1 MKTRRLGAK
10 GPEVSAIGLGCM
22 GMTEVYGA
30 ADEDEAIATI
40 HAALDAGITLI
51 DTGDFYAMGANE
63 MLVGRALKDRRDQ
76 AFIQVKFGA
85 QREPSGAWI
94 GYDARPS
101 AVKTALAYT
110 LKRLGT
116 DHIDLYQ
123 PARRD
128 PNVPLEDTIGA
139 VADMI
144 RAGYV
149 RHLGLSEVA
158 PETILAA
165 ERIHH
170 VTALQYE
177 FSVIERGAEV
187 RQLPALR
194 QIGAGMTA
202 YGVLSRGLLTSS
214 TAQGRPGD
222 MRGHMPRF
230 QPENLAKNRPLVDAF
245 AGVARGKGCTAAQ
258 LAIAWVLSRDP
269 HVIPLVGARTRAQ
282 LAETLGALEV
292 ALTPEDHARID
303 AAIPEGSIAGTRYA
317 EAQMRQ
323 VDL

>member
-63 MLVGRALKDRRDQ
+63 MLVGRALRGRRDR

-85 QREPSGAWI
+85 QRDPSGAWI

-269 HVIPLVGARTRAQ
+269 HVIPLVGARTGAQ

>member
-1 MKTRRLGAK
+1 MKTRHLGAK
-10 GPEVSAIGLGCM
+10 GPDVSAIGLGCM
-22 GMTEVYGA
+22 GMSEVYGP
-30 ADEDEAIATI
+30 ADEGEAIATI
-40 HAALDAGITLI
+40 HAALDAGVTLI

-63 MLVGRALKDRRDQ
+63 MLVGRALKGRRDK
-76 AFIQVKFGA
+76 AFVQVKFGA
-85 QREPSGAWI
+85 QRDPSGAWI

-128 PNVPLEDTIGA
+128 PNVPLEDTLGA
-139 VADMI
+139 IADMI
-144 RAGYV
+144 QAGYV

-165 ERIHH
+165 EKVHH

-177 FSVIERGAEV
+177 YSVIERGAET

-214 TAQGRPGD
+214 VGPGRAGD

-230 QPENLAKNRPLVDAF
+230 QPENLARNQPLVDAF
-245 AGVARGKGCTAAQ
+245 AAVARDKGCTPVQ
-258 LAIAWVLSRDP
+258 LATAWVLSRDP
-269 HVIPLVGARTRAQ
+269 HVIPLMGARTRAQ
-282 LAETLGALEV
+282 LNDALGALDVE
-292 ALTPEDHARID
+292 LTAEDEARID

>member
-1 MKTRRLGAK
+1 MIMRRLGAR

-22 GMTEVYGA
+22 GMSEIYGA
-30 ADEDEAIATI
+30 ADEAEAISTI
-40 HAALDAGITLI
+40 HAALDAGVTVI

-63 MLVGRALKDRRDQ
+63 MLVGRALKGRRDK
-76 AFIQVKFGA
+76 AFVQVKFGA
-85 QREPSGAWI
+85 QRDPSGAWI

-116 DHIDLYQ
+116 DRIDLYQ

-128 PNVPLEDTIGA
+128 PNVPLEETVGA

-144 RAGYV
+144 QAGYV

-158 PETILAA
+158 PETILQA

-177 FSVIERGAEV
+177 YSVIERGAET

-214 TAQGRPGD
+214 APGRAGD
-222 MRGHMPRF
+222 MRAHMPRF
-230 QPENLAKNRPLVDAF
+230 QPENRARNQPLVDAF
-245 AGVARGKGCTAAQ
+245 AEAARDKACTPVQ
-258 LAIAWVLSRDP
+258 LAVAWVLSRDP
-269 HVIPLVGARTRAQ
+269 HVIPLMGARTRAQ
-282 LAETLGALEV
+282 LADVLGALEV
-292 ALTPEDHARID
+292 ELSPEDHARID
-303 AAIPEGSIAGTRYA
+303 AAIPEGAIAGTRYA

>member
-1 MKTRRLGAK
+1 MKTRRLGTK

-22 GMTEVYGA
+22 GMTDVYGA
-30 ADEDEAIATI
+30 ADEAEAIATI

-63 MLVGRALKDRRDQ
+63 MLVGQALKGRRAQ

-85 QREPSGAWI
+85 QRDPSGAWI

-139 VADMI
+139 IADMI
-144 RAGYV
+144 QAGYV

-165 ERIHH
+165 DAIHH

-177 FSVIERGAEV
+177 YSVIERGAET
-187 RQLPALR
+187 RQLPALHR
-194 QIGAGMTA
+194 IGAGMTA

-214 TAQGRPGD
+214 VLQARPGD

-230 QPENLAKNRPLVDAF
+230 QPENLARNQPLVDAF
-245 AGVARGKGCTAAQ
+245 AGVARDKGCTPAQ

-269 HVIPLVGARTRAQ
+269 NVIPLMGARTRAQ
-282 LAETLGALEV
+282 LAETLGALKVE
-292 ALTPEDHARID
+292 LTAEDHARID
-303 AAIPEGSIAGTRYA
+303 TAIPEGAIVGTRYA

>member
-22 GMTEVYGA
+22 GMSEIYGA
-30 ADEDEAIATI
+30 ADEGEAIATV

-63 MLVGRALKDRRDQ
+63 MLVGKALKGRRDR
-76 AFIQVKFGA
+76 AFVQVKFGA

-94 GYDARPS
+94 GYDVRPA

-128 PNVPLEDTIGA
+128 PDVPLEDTLGA

-144 RAGYV
+144 QAGYV
-149 RHLGLSEVA
+149 RHLGLSEVSGRTLLEA
-158 PETILAA
+158 DKVL
-165 ERIHH
+165 H
-170 VTALQYE
+170 VTALQHEY
-177 FSVIERGAEV
+177 SVIERGPESD
-187 RQLPALR
+187 QLPALR

-202 YGVLSRGLLTSS
+202 YGVLSRGLLSAS
-214 TAQGRPGD
+214 PVRGGGD
-222 MRGHMPRF
+222 MRAHMPRF
-230 QPENLAKNRPLVDAF
+230 SPQNLATNQPLVDAF
-245 AGVARGKGCTAAQ
+245 ATVARDKGCTPVQ
-258 LAIAWVLSRDP
+258 LATAWVLSRDP
-269 HVIPLVGARTRAQ
+269 HVIPLMGSRTRAQ
-282 LAETLGALEV
+282 LTDVIGALEV
-292 ALTPEDHARID
+292 ELTAEDHARID
-303 AAIPEGSIAGTRYA
+303 AAIPQGAVAGTRYA

>member
-1 MKTRRLGAK
+1 MKTRKLGAK

-22 GMTEVYGA
+22 GMTEVYGHS
-30 ADEDEAIATI
+30 DEAEGVATI
-40 HAALDAGITLI
+40 HAALDAGISLI
-51 DTGDFYAMGANE
+51 DTGDFYGMGANE
-63 MLVGRALKDRRDQ
+63 LLVGKALKGRRDK

-85 QREPSGAWI
+85 QRDPSGAWI

-101 AVKTALAYT
+101 AVKTSLAYT

-116 DHIDLYQ
+116 DHIDLYM

-139 VADMI
+139 IADMI

-149 RHLGLSEVA
+149 RHLGLSEVS
-158 PETILAA
+158 PETIGAA
-165 ERIHH
+165 NAVHH

-177 FSVIERGAEV
+177 FSVIERGAET

-194 QIGAGMTA
+194 EIGAGLTA

-214 TAQGRPGD
+214 AGKPRPGD
-222 MRGHMPRF
+222 MRAHMPRF
-230 QPENLAKNRPLVDAF
+230 QPENLARNQPLVEAF
-245 AGVARGKGCTAAQ
+245 AKVAKDKGCTPAQ

-269 HVIPLVGARTRAQ
+269 HVVPLLGARTRAQ
-282 LAETLGALEV
+282 LTDTLGALEV
-292 ALTPEDHARID
+292 ELTAEDKARID
-303 AAIPEGSIAGTRYA
+303 TAIPPGAIAGGRYG

-323 VDL
+323 LDL

>member
-1 MKTRRLGAK
+1 MKTRQLGAK

-22 GMTEVYGA
+22 GMSEVYGA
-30 ADEDEAIATI
+30 ADEGEAISTI
-40 HAALDAGITLI
+40 HAALDAGVTLI
-51 DTGDFYAMGANE
+51 DTGDFYAMGSNE
-63 MLVGRALKDRRDQ
+63 MLVGRALKGRRDK

-85 QREPSGAWI
+85 QRDPSGAWI
-94 GYDARPS
+94 GYDVRPS

-128 PNVPLEDTIGA
+128 PNVSLEDTIGA

-144 RAGYV
+144 QAGYV
-149 RHLGLSEVA
+149 RHLGLSEVS

-165 ERIHH
+165 EKIHH

-177 FSVIERGAEV
+177 YSVIERGAES

-214 TAQGRPGD
+214 VRQGRPGD
-222 MRGHMPRF
+222 MRTHMPRF
-230 QPENLAKNRPLVDAF
+230 QPENLARNQPLVDAF
-245 AGVARGKGCTAAQ
+245 AAVAGDKGCTPAQ

-269 HVIPLVGARTRAQ
+269 HVIPLMGARTRAQ

-292 ALTPEDHARID
+292 ELTAEDHARID

>member
-1 MKTRRLGAK
+1 MKTRHLGAK

-22 GMTEVYGA
+22 GMSEVYGP
-30 ADEDEAIATI
+30 ADEGEAIATI
-40 HAALDAGITLI
+40 HAALDAGVTLI
-51 DTGDFYAMGANE
+51 DTGDFYAMGSNE
-63 MLVGRALKDRRDQ
+63 MLVGQALKGRRDK

-85 QREPSGAWI
+85 QRDPSGAWI

-139 VADMI
+139 IAEMI
-144 RAGYV
+144 QAGYV

-165 ERIHH
+165 EKIHH
-170 VTALQYE
+170 VTSLQYE
-177 FSVIERGAEV
+177 YSVIERGAEA

-194 QIGAGMTA
+194 RVGAGMTA

-214 TAQGRPGD
+214 VKPGRAGD

-230 QPENLAKNRPLVDAF
+230 QPENLAKNQARVDAF
-245 AGVARGKGCTAAQ
+245 AAVARDKGCTPVQ
-258 LAIAWVLSRDP
+258 LAVAWVLSRDE
-269 HVIPLVGARTRAQ
+269 HVIPLMGARTRAQ
-282 LAETLGALEV
+282 LNDVLGALDV
-292 ALTPEDHARID
+292 DLTADDHARID

-317 EAQMRQ
+317 AAQMQQ

>member
-1 MKTRRLGAK
+1 MKTRRLGAR

-22 GMTEVYGA
+22 GMTDVYGA
-30 ADEDEAIATI
+30 ADEGEAAATI
-40 HAALDAGITLI
+40 HAALEAGITLI

-63 MLVGRALKDRRDQ
+63 MLVGRALKGRRDR

-85 QREPSGAWI
+85 QRDPSGAWI

-128 PNVPLEDTIGA
+128 PNVPLEDTVGA
-139 VADMI
+139 IADLI
-144 RAGYV
+144 QAGYV

-165 ERIHH
+165 DRIHH

-177 FSVIERGAEV
+177 YSVIERGAET
-187 RQLPALR
+187 RQLPALDK
-194 QIGAGMTA
+194 IGAGMTA

-230 QPENLAKNRPLVDAF
+230 QPENLARNQPLVDAF
-245 AGVARGKGCTAAQ
+245 ARVAADKGCTAAQ
-258 LAIAWVLSRDP
+258 LAIAWVLSRGE
-269 HVIPLVGARTRAQ
+269 HVIPLMGARTRSQ

-292 ALTPEDHARID
+292 TLTPEDHARID

>member
-1 MKTRRLGAK
+1 
-10 GPEVSAIGLGCM
+10 
-22 GMTEVYGA
+22 MTYSGFSFS
-30 ADEDEAIATI
+30 AIATI

-63 MLVGRALKDRRDQ
+63 MLVGRALKGRRDQ
-76 AFIQVKFGA
+76 AFVQVKFGA
-85 QREPSGAWI
+85 QRDPSGAWI
-94 GYDARPS
+94 GNDARPS

-128 PNVPLEDTIGA
+128 PNVPLEDTVGA
-139 VADMI
+139 IADMI
-144 RAGYV
+144 QAGYV

-158 PETILAA
+158 PQTILAA
-165 ERIHH
+165 DRVHH

-177 FSVIERGAEV
+177 FSVIERGAET

-194 QIGAGMTA
+194 EIGAGMTA

-214 TAQGRPGD
+214 TAQGRSGD

-230 QPENLAKNRPLVDAF
+230 QPENLAKNQPLVKAF
-245 AGVARGKGCTAAQ
+245 AKVAADKGCTAAQ

-269 HVIPLVGARTRAQ
+269 HVVPLMGARTRAQ
-282 LAETLGALEV
+282 LADTLGALDVE
-292 ALTPEDHARID
+292 LTAEDHVRID

>member
-30 ADEDEAIATI
+30 ADEGEAIATI

-63 MLVGRALKDRRDQ
+63 MLVGRALKGRRDQ

-85 QREPSGAWI
+85 QRDPSGAWI
-94 GYDARPS
+94 GYDARPG

-128 PNVPLEDTIGA
+128 PNVPLEDTVGA
-139 VADMI
+139 IADMVQ
-144 RAGYV
+144 AGYV

-158 PETILAA
+158 PQTILAA
-165 ERIHH
+165 DAIHH

-177 FSVIERGAEV
+177 FSVIERVA
-187 RQLPALR
+187 RQH
-194 QIGAGMTA
+194 
-202 YGVLSRGLLTSS
+202 
-214 TAQGRPGD
+214 PGD
-222 MRGHMPRF
+222 G
-230 QPENLAKNRPLVDAF
+230 
-245 AGVARGKGCTAAQ
+245 Q
-258 LAIAWVLSRDP
+258 LGGGAT
-269 HVIPLVGARTRAQ
+269 LVGSD
-282 LAETLGALEV
+282 LGEGVHQGLVLGQVLRLEPGHV
-292 ALTPEDHARID
+292 AAHV
-303 AAIPEGSIAGTRYA
+303 AGPPLGGR
-317 EAQMRQ
+317 
-323 VDL
+323 

>member
-30 ADEDEAIATI
+30 ADEDESIATI

>member
-1 MKTRRLGAK
+1 MKTRHLGAK
-10 GPEVSAIGLGCM
+10 GPDVSAIGLGCM
-22 GMTEVYGA
+22 GMSEVYGP
-30 ADEDEAIATI
+30 ADEGEAIATV
-40 HAALDAGITLI
+40 HAALDAGVTLI

-63 MLVGRALKDRRDQ
+63 MLVGRALKGRRDK
-76 AFIQVKFGA
+76 AFVQVKFGA
-85 QREPSGAWI
+85 QRDPSGAWI

-128 PNVPLEDTIGA
+128 PNVPLEDTLGA
-139 VADMI
+139 IAEMI
-144 RAGYV
+144 QAGYV
-149 RHLGLSEVA
+149 RYLGLSEVA

-165 ERIHH
+165 DKVHH

-177 FSVIERGAEV
+177 YSVIERGAES

-214 TAQGRPGD
+214 VRPGTAGD

-230 QPENLAKNRPLVDAF
+230 QPENLARNQPLVDAF
-245 AGVARGKGCTAAQ
+245 AAVARDKGCTPVQ
-258 LAIAWVLSRDP
+258 LAAAWVLSRDP
-269 HVIPLVGARTRAQ
+269 HVIPLMGARTRVQ
-282 LAETLGALEV
+282 LNDALGALEV
-292 ALTPEDHARID
+292 ELGAEDNARID

>member
-1 MKTRRLGAK
+1 MKTRRLGSK
-10 GPEVSAIGLGCM
+10 GPEVSGIGLGCM
-22 GMTEVYGA
+22 GMSEIYGA
-30 ADEDEAIATI
+30 ADEGEAVATI
-40 HAALDAGITLI
+40 HAALDAGISLI

-63 MLVGRALKDRRDQ
+63 MLVGRALKGRRDK

-85 QREPSGAWI
+85 QRDPSGAWI
-94 GYDARPS
+94 GYDVRPA

-128 PNVPLEDTIGA
+128 PHVPLEDTLGA
-139 VADMI
+139 IAEMI
-144 RAGYV
+144 EAGYV
-149 RHLGLSEVA
+149 RHLGLSEVSA
-158 PETILAA
+158 QTLLDA
-165 ERIHH
+165 EQIHH

-177 FSVIERGAEV
+177 YSVIERGAET

-194 QIGAGMTA
+194 RIGAGMTA

-214 TAQGRPGD
+214 VRPGQAGD
-222 MRGHMPRF
+222 MRAHMPRF
-230 QPENLAKNRPLVDAF
+230 QPDNLARNQPLVDAF
-245 AGVARGKGCTAAQ
+245 AGVARDKGCTPAQ
-258 LAIAWVLSRDP
+258 LAVAWVLSRDE
-269 HVIPLVGARTRAQ
+269 HVIPLMGARTRTQ
-282 LAETLGALEV
+282 LSDVLGALEV
-292 ALTPEDHARID
+292 ELTGEDLARID
-303 AAIPEGSIAGTRYA
+303 AAIPEGAIAGTRYA

>member
-1 MKTRRLGAK
+1 MKTRRLGDK

-30 ADEDEAIATI
+30 ADEAEGIATI
-40 HAALDAGITLI
+40 HAALDAGVSLI
-51 DTGDFYAMGANE
+51 DTGDFYGMGANE
-63 MLVGRALKDRRDQ
+63 LLVGKALKGRRDK

-85 QREPSGAWI
+85 QRDPSGAWI
-94 GYDARPS
+94 GYDASPA
-101 AVKTALAYT
+101 AVKTSLAYT

-116 DHIDLYQ
+116 DHIDLYM

-139 VADMI
+139 IADMI

-149 RHLGLSEVA
+149 RHLGLSEVS
-158 PETILAA
+158 PETIRAA
-165 ERIHH
+165 NAIHP

-177 FSVIERGAEV
+177 FSVIERGAET

-194 QIGAGMTA
+194 EIGAGLTA

-214 TAQGRPGD
+214 VRQPRPGD
-222 MRGHMPRF
+222 MRAHMPRF
-230 QPENLAKNRPLVDAF
+230 QPENLARNQPMVDAF
-245 AGVARGKGCTAAQ
+245 ASVAKDKGCTPAQ
-258 LAIAWVLSRDP
+258 LAIAWVLSRGP
-269 HVIPLVGARTRAQ
+269 HIIPLLGARTRAQ
-282 LAETLGALEV
+282 LEDTLGALEV
-292 ALTPEDHARID
+292 ELSPEDNARID
-303 AAIPEGSIAGTRYA
+303 KAIPPDAVAGGRYG
-317 EAQMRQ
+317 EHQMRT

>member
-10 GPEVSAIGLGCM
+10 GPDVSAIGLGCM
-22 GMTEVYGA
+22 GMSEVYGA
-30 ADEDEAIATI
+30 ADEGEAIATI
-40 HAALDAGITLI
+40 HAALDAGVTLI

-63 MLVGRALKDRRDQ
+63 MLVGRALKGRRDK
-76 AFIQVKFGA
+76 AFVQVKFGA
-85 QREPSGAWI
+85 QRDPSGAWI

-139 VADMI
+139 VADMVQ
-144 RAGYV
+144 AGYV

-165 ERIHH
+165 DQIHH

-177 FSVIERGAEV
+177 YSVIERGAET

-214 TAQGRPGD
+214 VKPGRTGD

-230 QPENLAKNRPLVDAF
+230 QPDNLAKNQPLVDAF
-245 AGVARGKGCTAAQ
+245 AAVAQDKGCTPVQ
-258 LAIAWVLSRDP
+258 LAVAWVLSRDP
-269 HVIPLVGARTRAQ
+269 HVIPLMGSRTRVQ
-282 LAETLGALEV
+282 LTDALGALEV
-292 ALTPEDHARID
+292 ELTAEDHGRID
-303 AAIPEGSIAGTRYA
+303 AAIPEGSIAGARYA
-317 EAQMRQ
+317 AAQMQQ

>member
-1 MKTRRLGAK
+1 MKTRKLGTK

-22 GMTEVYGA
+22 GMSEVYGA
-30 ADEDEAIATI
+30 ADEGESIATI

-63 MLVGRALKDRRDQ
+63 MLVGKALKGRRDQ
-76 AFIQVKFGA
+76 AFVQVKFGA

-94 GYDARPS
+94 GYDVRPA

-128 PNVPLEDTIGA
+128 PAVPLEDTLGA

-144 RAGYV
+144 QAGYV
-149 RHLGLSEVA
+149 RYLGLSEVSGR
-158 PETILAA
+158 TILEADQTL
-165 ERIHH
+165 H
-170 VTALQYE
+170 VTALQHEY
-177 FSVIERGAEV
+177 SVIERGAESD
-187 RQLPALR
+187 QLPALR

-202 YGVLSRGLLTSS
+202 YGVLSRGLLSSSS
-214 TAQGRPGD
+214 THGRGD
-222 MRGHMPRF
+222 MRSHMPRF
-230 QPENLAKNRPLVDAF
+230 SPENLSRNQPLVDAF
-245 AGVARGKGCTAAQ
+245 AAVARDKGCSPVQ
-258 LAIAWVLSRDP
+258 LATAWVLSRDP
-269 HVIPLVGARTRAQ
+269 HVIPLMGSRTRAQ
-282 LAETLGALEV
+282 LNDAIGALEV
-292 ALTPEDHARID
+292 ELTAEDHARID
-303 AAIPEGSIAGTRYA
+303 AAIPEGAIAGTRYA

>member
-1 MKTRRLGAK
+1 MKMRRLGAE

-22 GMTEVYGA
+22 GMSEVYGA
-30 ADEDEAIATI
+30 ADEGEAIATI
-40 HAALDAGITLI
+40 HAALDAGVTLI

-63 MLVGRALKDRRDQ
+63 MLVGRALKGRRDK
-76 AFIQVKFGA
+76 AFVQVKFGA
-85 QREPSGAWI
+85 QRDPSGAWI

-128 PNVPLEDTIGA
+128 PNVPLEDTLGA
-139 VADMI
+139 IAEMI
-144 RAGYV
+144 QAGYV

-165 ERIHH
+165 DKVHH

-177 FSVIERGAEV
+177 YSVIERGAES

-214 TAQGRPGD
+214 VRPGTAGD

-230 QPENLAKNRPLVDAF
+230 QPENLARNQPLVDAF
-245 AGVARGKGCTAAQ
+245 AAVARDKGCTPVQ
-258 LAIAWVLSRDP
+258 LAAAWVLSRDP
-269 HVIPLVGARTRAQ
+269 HVIPLMGARTRVQ
-282 LAETLGALEV
+282 LNDALGALEV
-292 ALTPEDHARID
+292 ELGAEDNARID

>member
-10 GPEVSAIGLGCM
+10 GPDVSAIGLGCM
-22 GMTEVYGA
+22 GMSEVYGA
-30 ADEDEAIATI
+30 ADEGEAIATI
-40 HAALDAGITLI
+40 HAALGAGVTLI

-63 MLVGRALKDRRDQ
+63 MLVGRALKGRRDK
-76 AFIQVKFGA
+76 AFVQVKFGA
-85 QREPSGAWI
+85 QRDPSGAWI

-139 VADMI
+139 VADMVQ
-144 RAGYV
+144 AGYV

-165 ERIHH
+165 DQIHH

-177 FSVIERGAEV
+177 YSVIERGAET

-214 TAQGRPGD
+214 VKPGRTGD

-230 QPENLAKNRPLVDAF
+230 QPDNLAKNQPLVDAF
-245 AGVARGKGCTAAQ
+245 AAVAQDKGCTPVQ
-258 LAIAWVLSRDP
+258 LAVAWVLSRDP
-269 HVIPLVGARTRAQ
+269 HVIPLMGSRTRAQ
-282 LAETLGALEV
+282 LTDALGALEV
-292 ALTPEDHARID
+292 ELTAEDHARID
-303 AAIPEGSIAGTRYA
+303 AAIPQGSIAGARYA
-317 EAQMRQ
+317 AAQMQQ